1 MSEKHEIDLLLEK
14 IDSDLKSEK
23 IRTFYSLLE
32 GEEHAL
38 TQGEALE
45 EWLNNFPS
53 SCAYTGA

>member
-1 MSEKHEIDLLLEK
+1 MSEKHEIDLLFEK

-38 TQGEALE
+38 TQEEALE

-53 SCAYTGA
+53 CAYTGA